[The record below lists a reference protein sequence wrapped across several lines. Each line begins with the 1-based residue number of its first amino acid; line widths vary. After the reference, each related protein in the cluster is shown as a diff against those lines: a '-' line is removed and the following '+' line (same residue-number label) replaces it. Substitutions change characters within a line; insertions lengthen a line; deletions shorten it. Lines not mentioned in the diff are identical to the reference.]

1 MKPDTSRQIYEPIN
15 EAAVEGKPMT
25 DSDWRQVILNV
36 SHELHLHQEECAR
49 LQRDNKLLPE
59 LCRYRMK
66 IYRAFVLA
74 AVLSLSLPLQGQLTM
89 GLSVSSS
96 ATSSVAFPSEVD
108 LQLAREYM
116 RQRYCRSS
124 LTCSISFGH

>member
-49 LQRDNKLLPE
+49 LQRDNKLL
-59 LCRYRMK
+59 LQRLLYGVGV
-66 IYRAFVLA
+66 VLLA
-74 AVLSLSLPLQGQLTM
+74 LLSDHEW
-89 GLSVSSS
+89 VK
-96 ATSSVAFPSEVD
+96 SVA
-108 LQLAREYM
+108 
-116 RQRYCRSS
+116 RS
-124 LTCSISFGH
+124 LFIG